1 MKIELTKGKYALV
14 DDDAG
19 PEITGH
25 KWCFNGRYAVRFIT
39 ENGTRKVLKMHRVIM
54 NAPKGLQIDHINGN
68 KLDNRSCNLRLC
80 THAQNSQNRPGKKT
94 NWTGY
99 KGVTAKGKKFVA
111 RIKANGK
118 HITIGTFAT
127 ALEAAAAYNE
137 RAISLF
143 GEFAFTN
150 KIG

>member
-1 MKIELTKGKYALV
+1 
-14 DDDAG
+14 
-19 PEITGH
+19 
-25 KWCFNGRYAVRFIT
+25 
-39 ENGTRKVLKMHRVIM
+39 
-54 NAPKGLQIDHINGN
+54 
-68 KLDNRSCNLRLC
+68 
-80 THAQNSQNRPGKKT
+80 
-94 NWTGY
+94 
-99 KGVTAKGKKFVA
+99 VTAKGKKFVA